1 MGIRQRRIEPTADA
15 PVDTL
20 RSPFFASS
28 WLLNERRP
36 APNGVLLASAP
47 QSAPGRQLAA
57 QTLCERRI
65 WNLLL
70 P

>member
-1 MGIRQRRIEPTADA
+1 MGIRQRRNKPTADA
-15 PVDTL
+15 PVETL

-36 APNGVLLASAP
+36 TPKGELLASAP
-47 QSAPGRQLAA
+47 QSAAGRQLAA
-57 QTLCERRI
+57 EALCERSN
-65 WNLLL
+65 WSLLL